1 MHVATPGYVGLHDR
15 IDDLTHQYFPRM
27 NLGQTRLGVLHKQ
40 SFTFVPGPAKP
51 TKEGEPGASA
61 YEKPMKPEKEEGKEE
76 GGRDPSSKGPTKAEE
91 ALHEAQEGRE
101 EGSRHN

>member
-1 MHVATPGYVGLHDR
+1 MHVATPGYVCLHDR

-61 YEKPMKPEKEEGKEE
+61 YEKPMKPEKEGRKE
-76 GGRDPSSKGPTKAEE
+76 GGRAGSKLKGTHK
-91 ALHEAQEGRE
+91 GR
-101 EGSRHN
+101 GSFA

>member
-1 MHVATPGYVGLHDR
+1 MYVATPGYVGLHDR

-61 YEKPMKPEKEEGKEE
+61 YEKPMKPEKEERIQAQ
-76 GGRDPSSKGPTKAEE
+76 RDPQRQRKLCMKRRRERRKE
-91 ALHEAQEGRE
+91 VDIINGRE
-101 EGSRHN
+101 

>member
-1 MHVATPGYVGLHDR
+1 MHIARIRALTGYRQHDR

-61 YEKPMKPEKEEGKEE
+61 YEKPMKPEKEERKE
-76 GGRDPSSKGPTKAEE
+76 GGRAGSKRKGTHK
-91 ALHEAQEGRE
+91 GR
-101 EGSRHN
+101 GSFA